1 MALTPNNISRIV
13 AADFHKDMTIVPGK
27 EDLARKMNEQA
38 VKESIRN
45 IVLTNK
51 GERPFQPELGC
62 NVRKMLFDNATP
74 QTFDLVETVVYDAI
88 DLYEPRCELMGV
100 DVTGDIDSNAI
111 NISIVFR
118 LINTDTPT
126 KFNIILDRVR

>member
-1 MALTPNNISRIV
+1 MALTPNSISRIV

-51 GERPFQPELGC
+51 GERPFQPQFGC
-62 NVRKMLFDNATP
+62 DLDKLLFENATP
-74 QTFDLVETVVYDAI
+74 QTFDLIKSVVTDAI
-88 DLYEPRCELMGV
+88 ETYEPRCDLLSV
-100 DVTGDIDSNAI
+100 DVLGDIDSNQVYVTI
-111 NISIVFR
+111 MFR
-118 LINTDTPT
+118 IINTDNPVS
-126 KFNIILDRVR
+126 FNILLDRTR